1 MLPVDARRALSF
13 GKLAEEYARWRPGYP
28 AEAVGWLASDAAHV
42 AEVGAGTGKLTAALV
57 ARGMVVE
64 AVEPDPDMLAVLR
77 RVCPGASAHLAAA
90 DALPLPDASVDAVLV
105 ADAWHWFPRD
115 PAVAEVRRVLRPGG
129 WLGLVWNVPTPVE
142 DWELELAGLDPD
154 RKGLDDDD
162 GDDADP
168 EPPPSFPLAET
179 ETATFPWTW
188 ELTPD
193 HWRAYLATNSGVA
206 AMGEAEREERLDRS
220 RAVVAR
226 VCETTGRATVPLRH
240 EAYCVRWRPTAG

>member
-1 MLPVDARRALSF
+1 MPPVDARRALSF

-28 AEAVGWLASDAAHV
+28 PEAVDWLARDAAHV

-57 ARGMVVE
+57 ARGLSLE

-77 RVCPGASAHLAAA
+77 RVCPDVPAHLAGA
-90 DALPLPDASVDAVLV
+90 DALPLSDASVDAVLV
-105 ADAWHWFPRD
+105 ADAWHWFPRER
-115 PAVAEVRRVLRPGG
+115 AVAEVRRVLRPGG
-129 WLGLVWNVPTPVE
+129 WLGLVWNVPKPVE

-154 RKGLDDDD
+154 RKGLDD
-162 GDDADP
+162 GEDADP
-168 EPPPSFPLAET
+168 EPSPAFPLAEI

-206 AMGEAEREERLDRS
+206 AMGESGREEVLDRS

-226 VCETTGRATVPLRH
+226 VCETSGRGTVSLRH
-240 EAYCVRWRPTAG
+240 EAYCVRWQPAAG